1 MAPSKPDLGTNVER
15 LSIRPMSRRE
25 FVSQGARLTLSATA
39 VGSLLAAC
47 ESSTAN
53 TNKSVTLRLVTF
65 EGVQKPN
72 IQHAAAQFSKQYPN
86 VKIVTEFVPFTSTR
100 DKMAIELASGKGGL
114 DFLFIIDDWVPE
126 FIQSGWLE
134 PLDTYISKDPPANWP
149 GDWGEYALITI
160 RQGGH
165 TYGFPNHG
173 GPIGLMYR
181 KDPIAD
187 SAKQQAFA
195 ARFLGQ

>member
-1 MAPSKPDLGTNVER
+1 MALDTVRRKPIGYFIRGGGKLSDSLGRRSLRPAMEEEDDMAPPEPDLSTTLKR
-15 LSIRPMSRRE
+15 LSVRPMSRRE
-25 FVSQGARLTLSATA
+25 FVSQGAKLTLSATA

-72 IQHAAAQFSKQYPN
+72 IQHAAALFSKQHPN

-114 DFLFIIDDWVPE
+114 DFLF
-126 FIQSGWLE
+126 
-134 PLDTYISKDPPANWP
+134 
-149 GDWGEYALITI
+149 
-160 RQGGH
+160 
-165 TYGFPNHG
+165 
-173 GPIGLMYR
+173 
-181 KDPIAD
+181 
-187 SAKQQAFA
+187 
-195 ARFLGQ
+195 